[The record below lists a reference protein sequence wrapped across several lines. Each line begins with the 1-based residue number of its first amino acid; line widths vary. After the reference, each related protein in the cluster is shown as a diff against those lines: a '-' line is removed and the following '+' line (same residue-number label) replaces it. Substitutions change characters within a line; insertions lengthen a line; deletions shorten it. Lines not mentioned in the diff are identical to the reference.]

1 LPRAFAVVGAQSLEF
16 FYILKHVCILIVKT
30 YNDDEFERFDPD
42 VDPLQR
48 KLIW

>member
-1 LPRAFAVVGAQSLEF
+1 VSNSVEF
-16 FYILKHVCILIVKT
+16 FILKHVCIIKKIVNT

-48 KLIW
+48 KLVLWI